1 MRKRKCGY
9 IKFLYLDMK
18 YNRHERRPVEIALE
32 SWRLNI
38 IISKP
43 LWAQAVTSRAIFFS
57 VLFFRSYREKDLA
70 DKRWEQCWKYRFLFG
85 VPYLRLGTGFV
96 EMTNTWSDWV
106 PLSREWQKCFLKRLL
121 QCFKLWESKHKIST
135 RQWLVTCRT
144 IKTILLRH
152 TLCII

>member
-9 IKFLYLDMK
+9 TKFLYLGMK

-43 LWAQAVTSRAIFFS
+43 LWALAVTSRAIFFS

-70 DKRWEQCWKYRFLFG
+70 DKRRNQCWNIDFSSEFPLYGSEEASSKRQKPGL
-85 VPYLRLGTGFV
+85 TGF
-96 EMTNTWSDWV
+96 
-106 PLSREWQKCFLKRLL
+106 PLSRECLKCFLKRLL

-152 TLCII
+152 TLRII